1 MTVPANPQAALS
13 RCVHCAADLTKI
25 PMLGWVHPDGQRGA
39 QTASGEGDHVA
50 MPVGLVRGVPERLGI
65 RVA

>member
-1 MTVPANPQAALS
+1 MPATPQQALS

-25 PMLGWVHPDGQRGA
+25 PMLGWVHPNGQQIAR
-39 QTASGEGDHVA
+39 TTNGEGDHVA

-65 RVA
+65 RV